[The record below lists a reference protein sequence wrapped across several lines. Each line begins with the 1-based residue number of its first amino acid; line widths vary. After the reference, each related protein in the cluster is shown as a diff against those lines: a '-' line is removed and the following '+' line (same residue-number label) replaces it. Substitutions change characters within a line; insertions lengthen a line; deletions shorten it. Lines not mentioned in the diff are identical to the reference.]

1 MTENVMDHT
10 PFRAARVMS
19 KSFSIL
25 FRNLAPFWLLALVI
39 SSPTYVYHVLAGP
52 PDFLATGDPA
62 DLSSLIDT
70 TAIVVGI
77 IGLLLGYLVMAAL
90 VYGTMRDLKNEPVA
104 LGDCFSK
111 GVRVIFPVLG
121 VALLAIL
128 VLALVAA
135 ITFIPGA
142 IVIGILVAG
151 SGAEWLAPIIMPF
164 LFIPAGYV
172 WVILWVT
179 IPVAVIERRGA
190 GSLKRSRELTKGYR
204 WRIIGLLIM
213 LLGLGIGVGLLLELF
228 NESVFA
234 NAGINPTVYA
244 GRMGS
249 EWIISGFF
257 SALSAVIVAVSYHDL
272 RVAKEGVDT
281 DQIASVFD

>member
-1 MTENVMDHT
+1 MTENVMDFA
-10 PFRAARVMS
+10 PFRAGRVMS

-25 FRNLAPFWLLALVI
+25 FRNLAPFLLLALVI
-39 SSPTYVYHVLAGP
+39 SSPTYVYHILSGP

-62 DLSSLIDT
+62 DFSSLIDT
-70 TAIVVGI
+70 TAIVVGV

-104 LGDCFSK
+104 LGDCFAK

-121 VALLAIL
+121 VAFVALLI
-128 VLALVAA
+128 LALVVA
-135 ITFIPGA
+135 ITLIPGA
-142 IVIGILVAG
+142 ILVGVLFAG
-151 SGAEWLAPIIMPF
+151 SGAEWISAVLIPVF
-164 LFIPAGYV
+164 FIPAGYV

-179 IPVAVIERRGA
+179 IPVAVIERRGL
-190 GSLKRSRELTKGYR
+190 GSLKRSRELTKGFR
-204 WRIIGLLIM
+204 WRIIGLLIL
-213 LLGLGIGVGLLLELF
+213 LLGIGLGVGLLLEWF
-228 NESVFA
+228 NQGFFGD
-234 NAGINPTVYA
+234 AGVSTAAFA
-244 GRMGS
+244 GRMAS